1 MYSASSAT
9 VVTAVE
15 SIVGASLVF
24 ATVIVKVCVTVTCPS
39 VTVSVT
45 SLPEVP
51 TFAFSGVPVRT
62 PVAAVKVSQL
72 GTSVDPI
79 VRVSPSTSE
88 ATSVY
93 VYTASSVADV
103 TAVLSIVGAS
113 LVGATT
119 IVNDWVVVAVP
130 SVAVMSTA

>member
-1 MYSASSAT
+1 M
-9 VVTAVE
+9 
-15 SIVGASLVF
+15 
-24 ATVIVKVCVTVTCPS
+24 IVKVCVTVTCPS